1 MKVTS
6 RVLIV
11 LLCFFLLGCSLIN
24 QAANDTSNEGLTIE
38 TNNSD
43 PLIVAQKLMVNYLDH
58 LKSDD
63 IEESQRIK
71 AYLIN
76 DVKIYSQNTSGFVFT
91 ANYSVQYVEEF
102 AGSGNGTIAKDG
114 WVLNKYQFFNVGHNK
129 ETYTIKDIAT
139 SPY

>member
-11 LLCFFLLGCSLIN
+11 LLCFFHLGCSLIN

-76 DVKIYSQNTSGFVFT
+76 DVKIYSQNTSGFL
-91 ANYSVQYVEEF
+91 
-102 AGSGNGTIAKDG
+102 GDK
-114 WVLNKYQFFNVGHNK
+114 GHG
-129 ETYTIKDIAT
+129 
-139 SPY
+139 